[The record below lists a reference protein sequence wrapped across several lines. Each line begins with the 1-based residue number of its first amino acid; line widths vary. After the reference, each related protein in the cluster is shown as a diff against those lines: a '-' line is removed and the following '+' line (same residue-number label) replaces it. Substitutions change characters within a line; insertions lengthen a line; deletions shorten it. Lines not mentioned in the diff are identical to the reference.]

1 MRNINYNALK
11 IKITDSGFSIR
22 CLNCL
27 SKLNLMIEDCDAPHN
42 LGYRIS
48 NRMITYRSH
57 FKGKK
62 KVYTLGDLIKY
73 HPTELLMIHNFGKK
87 SLNEIIDVL
96 DEYGLF
102 LGMCLDESD
111 SSLDWFA
118 KELYEKFE
126 MQGDFKVFDEILTEA
141 KKMQKT
147 QTIYFTFNYL
157 KNFRD
162 MGNLSNI
169 ENFYKQQIKKLE

>member
-1 MRNINYNALK
+1 MNKMRNVNYNALK
-11 IKITDSGFSIR
+11 IKIADSGFSIR

-27 SKLNLMIEDCDAPHN
+27 SKLNDTIEDSDAPYN
-42 LGYRIS
+42 YGNS
-48 NRMITYRSH
+48 SH

-73 HPTELLMIHNFGKK
+73 HPKELLMIDTFGKK

-126 MQGDFKVFDEILTEA
+126 IQGDFKVFDEILTKA

-147 QTIYFTFNYL
+147 HTIYFTLNYL

-169 ENFYKQQIKKLE
+169 ENFYKQQIKKSE